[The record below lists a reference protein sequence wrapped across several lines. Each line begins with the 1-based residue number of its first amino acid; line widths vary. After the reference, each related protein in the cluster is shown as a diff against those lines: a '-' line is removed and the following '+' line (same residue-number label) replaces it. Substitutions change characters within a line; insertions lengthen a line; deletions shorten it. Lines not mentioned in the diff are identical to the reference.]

1 LEKRNGNKTRDSTN
15 GHRYVFDDFEIDPAN
30 RLCLRAGHPVPLTAR
45 VFDIL
50 VVFAENP
57 GRLLKKNELIANVW
71 RQEFVEEAN
80 LSRNISTLRRALGDG
95 SNGHKYIVTVP
106 GHGYR
111 FVATVAEVAA
121 PVPESAPDEE
131 IKPPRQTEPPAAAA
145 LPAQKLRGFQLGQKT
160 AFIMILFAVV
170 GAVVYLRWAGKLTFG
185 KASKAAILFENIKL
199 RNLTNSGDVYAP
211 VISPDG
217 KYLAYS
223 SGPKLRVRQLA
234 SGRVI
239 EIPTPITSPGVRY
252 WAVLF
257 SADSNYVYF
266 TIADDGENISGT
278 LFRVPVLGGRAEK
291 ILDHVNSGGHESPD
305 GKHLVFV
312 RADVNA
318 GKSHLMISNTDGTN
332 QQSISTIDMNSLFG
346 SLDWAP
352 DSSRILYA
360 FRQHTAGGYIHYVAE
375 IPFTGGAEVRIVQPR
390 RDRILAAKWLPSKSG
405 LIMSAIDPA
414 TRMFQL
420 YYVTYPGAEEYRVTN
435 DLADYRSFNI
445 TADGRTLIAQ
455 HNKLTTRLW
464 LASKNDPGHAV
475 TVASSTSGWF
485 QGISWASDDEILYNS
500 DENGLLQICKM
511 NRDGSE
517 VQQLTQGPGQKYDPS
532 VTSDGRFI
540 AFVSTRSGSSQIWRM
555 NADGNDPVQLTNS
568 DLSVFKPQR
577 SPDGQWVYYGVD
589 AHGKW
594 QLRKVPMAGGDEIVV
609 EDRPVDLWSI
619 SPDGKMLAY
628 SFFDE
633 RQKKTRVALR
643 QLDRS
648 QPIKY
653 FDISPSF
660 RLEWTRDG
668 RALTY
673 IDANSGEI
681 NVWLQPLDGS
691 SPHALTALSPDEW
704 IATFAWSP
712 DGKTLA
718 YTRINTSFDA
728 ALIELR

>member
-1 LEKRNGNKTRDSTN
+1 LAYNWPRILAIFLAIFVAKSLANCRDRLSEKNRKRFGKEKRQQNQDSTN

-71 RQEFVEEAN
+71 HEEFVEEAN

-121 PVPESAPDEE
+121 PVPESAPGEE
-131 IKPPRQTEPPAAAA
+131 IKPPRQMEAPAAAA

-160 AFIMILFAVV
+160 AFVMILFAVV

-318 GKSHLMISNTDGTN
+318 GKSYLMISNTDGTN
-332 QQSISTIDMNSLFG
+332 QQSISTIDM
-346 SLDWAP
+346 
-352 DSSRILYA
+352 
-360 FRQHTAGGYIHYVAE
+360 IHCLARWTGHPIAAE
-375 IPFTGGAEVRIVQPR
+375 FCMPFANTPPEVISITWPR
-390 RDRILAAKWLPSKSG
+390 FPLAAALK
-405 LIMSAIDPA
+405 
-414 TRMFQL
+414 
-420 YYVTYPGAEEYRVTN
+420 
-435 DLADYRSFNI
+435 
-445 TADGRTLIAQ
+445 
-455 HNKLTTRLW
+455 
-464 LASKNDPGHAV
+464 
-475 TVASSTSGWF
+475 
-485 QGISWASDDEILYNS
+485 
-500 DENGLLQICKM
+500 
-511 NRDGSE
+511 
-517 VQQLTQGPGQKYDPS
+517 
-532 VTSDGRFI
+532 
-540 AFVSTRSGSSQIWRM
+540 SGSSSPVAIEFWRQ
-555 NADGNDPVQLTNS
+555 NGFPVKAD
-568 DLSVFKPQR
+568 
-577 SPDGQWVYYGVD
+577 
-589 AHGKW
+589 
-594 QLRKVPMAGGDEIVV
+594 
-609 EDRPVDLWSI
+609 
-619 SPDGKMLAY
+619 
-628 SFFDE
+628 
-633 RQKKTRVALR
+633 
-643 QLDRS
+643 
-648 QPIKY
+648 
-653 FDISPSF
+653 
-660 RLEWTRDG
+660 
-668 RALTY
+668 
-673 IDANSGEI
+673 
-681 NVWLQPLDGS
+681 
-691 SPHALTALSPDEW
+691 
-704 IATFAWSP
+704 
-712 DGKTLA
+712 
-718 YTRINTSFDA
+718 
-728 ALIELR
+728 